1 MSRTKRMEKERKTV
15 FATRVITEYGDYISA
30 EDAWREQ
37 VDKRGVGIK
46 SWTHFQSNLSD
57 SVRFGWLTKKRGE
70 NMKGKRRVLYG
81 PPELWNTDPKD
92 FAEFQTEIKHTKGA
106 MDNWNP
112 QEFVEKVQR
121 PNRVTIED
129 IPLGDILNYHEEERD
144 DIMSVLTDLIY
155 DTPLRELRLRYPTL
169 EDLIWSIVGVDE

>member
-1 MSRTKRMEKERKTV
+1 MSRTKRMKKEKKTV
-15 FATRVITEYGDYISA
+15 FATRVITEYGGYISA

-57 SVRFGWLTKKRGE
+57 AVRMGLLTKKRGE
-70 NMKGKRRVLYG
+70 DMKGKRRVLYG
-81 PPELWNTDPKD
+81 PDEFREAVLKTT
-92 FAEFQTEIKHTKGA
+92 FAAPLTEEGIVVKKL
-106 MDNWNP
+106 
-112 QEFVEKVQR
+112 QR

-155 DTPLRELRLRYPTL
+155 DTPLRELRIRYPTL

>member
-15 FATRVITEYGDYISA
+15 FAARVVTEYGDYISA
-30 EDAWREQ
+30 QDAWRER
-37 VDKRGVGIK
+37 VDKRGVSIK
-46 SWTHFQSNLSD
+46 SWKYFQSNLSD
-57 SVRFGWLTKKRGE
+57 AVRMGLLSKKRGE

-81 PPELWNTDPKD
+81 PMISPVVYSVKHEKDAMTSFESENFKGEL
-92 FAEFQTEIKHTKGA
+92 ATEVVDA
-106 MDNWNP
+106 
-112 QEFVEKVQR
+112 VQR
-121 PNRVTIED
+121 PNRPSIED
-129 IPLGDILNYHEEERD
+129 IPLGDILNYHEEQRD

>member
-1 MSRTKRMEKERKTV
+1 MSRTKRMKNERKTV
-15 FATRVITEYGDYISA
+15 FATRVITEYGGYISA

-57 SVRFGWLTKKRGE
+57 SVRYGWLTKKRGE
-70 NMKGKRRVLYG
+70 NMEGKRRVLYG
-81 PPELWNTDPKD
+81 PCEFREAVLKTI
-92 FAEFQTEIKHTKGA
+92 FAAPLTEEGIVV
-106 MDNWNP
+106 D
-112 QEFVEKVQR
+112 KVQR
-121 PNRVTIED
+121 PNRPSIED
-129 IPLGDILNYHEEERD
+129 IPLGDILNYHEEQRD

>member
-15 FATRVITEYGDYISA
+15 FAARVITEYGGYISA
-30 EDAWREQ
+30 EDAWRER
-37 VDKRGVGIK
+37 VDKRGIGIK
-46 SWTHFQSNLSD
+46 SWKHFQSNLSD
-57 SVRFGWLTKKRGE
+57 AVRFGWLSKKRGE

-81 PPELWNTDPKD
+81 PPELWNADPKD
-92 FAEFQTEIKHTKGA
+92 
-106 MDNWNP
+106 
-112 QEFVEKVQR
+112 FVEKVQR
-121 PNRVTIED
+121 LNRVTIED

>member
-1 MSRTKRMEKERKTV
+1 MSRTKRMKNERKTV
-15 FATRVITEYGDYISA
+15 FATRVITEYGGYISA

-57 SVRFGWLTKKRGE
+57 SVRYGWLTKKRGE
-70 NMKGKRRVLYG
+70 NMEGKRRVLYG
-81 PPELWNTDPKD
+81 PCEFREAVLKTI
-92 FAEFQTEIKHTKGA
+92 FAAPLTEEGIVV
-106 MDNWNP
+106 D
-112 QEFVEKVQR
+112 KVQR
-121 PNRVTIED
+121 PNRPSIED

>member
-1 MSRTKRMEKERKTV
+1 MSRTKRMKNERKTV
-15 FATRVITEYGDYISA
+15 FATRVITEYGGYISA

-57 SVRFGWLTKKRGE
+57 SVRYGWLTKKRGE
-70 NMKGKRRVLYG
+70 NMEGNRRVLYG
-81 PPELWNTDPKD
+81 PPELWDDDPED
-92 FAEFQTEIKHTKGA
+92 FSLFAASTKVKTVNA
-106 MDNWNP
+106 TKVVD
-112 QEFVEKVQR
+112 KVQR

>member
-15 FATRVITEYGDYISA
+15 FAARVVTEFGDYISA
-30 EDAWREQ
+30 QDAWKYR

-46 SWTHFQSNLSD
+46 SHTHFQTNLSD
-57 SVRFGWLTKKRGE
+57 AVRMGLLSKKRGE
-70 NMKGKRRVLYG
+70 DMMGRSRVLYG
-81 PPELWNTDPKD
+81 PDEFREAILKTI
-92 FAEFQTEIKHTKGA
+92 FAAPLTEEGIVV
-106 MDNWNP
+106 D
-112 QEFVEKVQR
+112 KVQR
-121 PNRVTIED
+121 PNRPSIED
-129 IPLGDILNYHEEERD
+129 IPLGDILNYHEEQRD

>member
-15 FATRVITEYGDYISA
+15 FAARVITEYGDYISA
-30 EDAWREQ
+30 QDAWRER
-37 VDKRGVGIK
+37 VDKRGIGIN
-46 SWTHFQSNLSD
+46 SWAHFQSNLSD
-57 SVRFGWLTKKRGE
+57 AVRMGLLSKKRGE
-70 NMKGKRRVLYG
+70 DMKGRSRVLYG
-81 PPELWNTDPKD
+81 PPLLK
-92 FAEFQTEIKHTKGA
+92 IKHVKGA
-106 MDNWNP
+106 MDDFNP
-112 QEFVEKVQR
+112 QEFVEKMQR

-155 DTPLRELRLRYPTL
+155 DTPLRELRLHYPTL

>member
-15 FATRVITEYGDYISA
+15 FAARVITEYGDYISA
-30 EDAWREQ
+30 QDAWRER

-57 SVRFGWLTKKRGE
+57 AVRMGLLSKKRGE
-70 NMKGKRRVLYG
+70 DMKGRSRVLYG
-81 PPELWNTDPKD
+81 PPLLK
-92 FAEFQTEIKHTKGA
+92 IKHVKSVKSA
-106 MDNWNP
+106 MDDFNP
-112 QEFVEKVQR
+112 QEFVEKMQR

-129 IPLGDILNYHEEERD
+129 IPLGDILNYHEEQRD

-155 DTPLRELRLRYPTL
+155 DTPLREMRLRYPTL

>member
-1 MSRTKRMEKERKTV
+1 MSRTKRDKNEGKTV
-15 FATRVITEYGDYISA
+15 FAARVVTEHGVYISA
-30 EDAWREQ
+30 KDAWERL
-37 VDKRGVGIK
+37 VDKRGVGVK
-46 SWTHFQSNLSD
+46 DWSHFQSNLSD
-57 SVRFGWLTKKRGE
+57 AVRMGLLSKQRGYDNE
-70 NMKGKRRVLYG
+70 GKSRVLYG
-81 PPELWNTDPKD
+81 PC
-92 FAEFQTEIKHTKGA
+92 EFPNIGRFGEAALKTIWTPLTEEGVVV
-106 MDNWNP
+106 D
-112 QEFVEKVQR
+112 KVQR

>member
-1 MSRTKRMEKERKTV
+1 MSRTKRMKNERKTV
-15 FATRVITEYGDYISA
+15 FATRVITEYGGYISA

-57 SVRFGWLTKKRGE
+57 SVRYGWLTKKRGE
-70 NMKGKRRVLYG
+70 NMEGKRRVLYG
-81 PPELWNTDPKD
+81 PCEFREAVLKTI
-92 FAEFQTEIKHTKGA
+92 FAAPLTEEGIV
-106 MDNWNP
+106 
-112 QEFVEKVQR
+112 VEKVQR
-121 PNRVTIED
+121 RNRPSIED
-129 IPLGDILNYHEEERD
+129 IPLGDILNYHEEQRD

>member
-1 MSRTKRMEKERKTV
+1 MSRTKRDKNEGKTA
-15 FATRVITEYGDYISA
+15 FAARVVTEHGVYISA
-30 EDAWREQ
+30 KDAWERL
-37 VDKRGVGIK
+37 VDKRGVGVK
-46 SWTHFQSNLSD
+46 DWSHFQSNLSD
-57 SVRFGWLTKKRGE
+57 AVRMGLLYKQRGYDNE
-70 NMKGKRRVLYG
+70 GKSRVLYG
-81 PPELWNTDPKD
+81 PPELK
-92 FAEFQTEIKHTKGA
+92 IKHTKGA

-129 IPLGDILNYHEEERD
+129 IPLGDILNYNEDERD